1 LAKASQL
8 EPAYVNP
15 HRIGSHVKIAQ
26 RDGLVFWLLVSAV
39 FGAARHVGAESP
51 SATEGPAA
59 APTTESSA
67 PQSTSTPA
75 IVMPKLLHAPVV
87 PYPEGAHGDQAVI
100 LLLSLDAH
108 GNVVQVDAETGDEPF
123 RSVAKV
129 AAVLFRFTPALRGT
143 QALPSKIRFELSFTE
158 PELTPQATL
167 IPTPPMEAS
176 TGETPRDSAPRGAAL
191 EVEVLGKRNEPT
203 VRSFSRAEV
212 RELPGAFGDPF
223 RAVEALPGVTPI
235 FSGIPFFYVRGAP
248 PGNVGYFLDGI
259 QVPLL
264 YHAGLGPSVI
274 HPGLVESVDLYP
286 GAYPSR
292 YGRFAGGIVA
302 GETKAPEL
310 KWRGE
315 GNVRLFDAGALVEG
329 PFAEGRG
336 NALAAGR
343 YSYTAALISLFA
355 QNTRLEY
362 WDYQGRVSYELTP
375 RDRVT
380 IFAFGAFDFFGQTG
394 TGNDDFFSTEFH
406 RSDFRY
412 DQKLSSKSDL
422 RTAATLGID
431 RTRADGGQ
439 AYVIDQKLGLRSE
452 YRNQLSKTALLRAGA
467 DSTLDHFSVEI
478 GETNTATDVS
488 NGGTTA
494 GSEPGMPFPNAPPPD
509 GSNQPPLEAPPR
521 TPPNDGPSQAPGD
534 INGNNSGNGDINNDE
549 DFNRGFPSRTD
560 IAFGVHADL
569 VWNADPDVTVTP
581 GARVDVYS
589 SDGAAA
595 LALEPRITA
604 HYQITPIFSLT
615 NAFGIAHQPPSF
627 VIPVPGFQLGGLRG
641 GLQQSFQS
649 SFGGELK
656 LPDEQTLGITGYHNV
671 FFNMSD
677 LLSLVRADDRLDIS
691 IDTKTTG
698 QAYGVEFLFKRDLS
712 RRIGGFV
719 SYTLS
724 RSIRYT
730 EIGKL
735 PSSFDRTHVF
745 NGALGYDLGRHW
757 RSGGKLSF
765 YTGAP
770 GTGEFTFEK
779 PERLPAYYRLDIRL
793 EKRWQ
798 LATPESY
805 ISFVF
810 EVLNT
815 TLNKEAI
822 SQSCDP
828 VNGCKTEYIG
838 PVTIPSIGVEGAF

>member
-1 LAKASQL
+1 MKT
-8 EPAYVNP
+8 
-15 HRIGSHVKIAQ
+15 AQ
-26 RDGLVFWLLVSAV
+26 RHRRMCWLLANAF
-39 FGAARHVGAESP
+39 FGATRHAAAEKP
-51 SATEGPAA
+51 SATEAPAA
-59 APTTESSA
+59 AQTTESSA
-67 PQSTSTPA
+67 SQSPSTPA

-87 PYPEGAHGDQAVI
+87 PYPDGAHGDQAVI
-100 LLLSLDAH
+100 LLLTLDAQ
-108 GNVVQVDAETGDEPF
+108 GNVMQVDAETGDEPF

-129 AAVLFRFTPALRGT
+129 AAVLFRFSPARRGS
-143 QALPSKIRFELSFTE
+143 QALPSKIRFELNFTE
-158 PELTPQATL
+158 PKPTPEATTA
-167 IPTPPMEAS
+167 PTPPTEAS
-176 TGETPRDSAPRGAAL
+176 TGETPRNPAPRGAAL

-223 RAVEALPGVTPI
+223 RAIEALPGVTPL

-315 GNVRLFDAGALVEG
+315 GNVRLFDSGALVEG

-336 NALAAGR
+336 NALVAGR

-380 IFAFGAFDFFGQTG
+380 LFAFGAFDFFGQTG
-394 TGNDDFFSTEFH
+394 TANDDYFSTEFH
-406 RSDFRY
+406 RLDLRY
-412 DQKLSSKSDL
+412 DKKLSSKSDL
-422 RTAATLGID
+422 RTAATLGVD
-431 RTRADGGQ
+431 RTRADGGRTF
-439 AYVIDQKLGLRSE
+439 VIDQKVGLRSE

-467 DSTLDHFSVEI
+467 DSTLDHFSVESDQ
-478 GETNTATDVS
+478 TSTPRDVS
-488 NGGTTA
+488 SGGMA
-494 GSEPGMPFPNAPPPD
+494 ASMEPGMPAQTAPPPD
-509 GSNQPPLEAPPR
+509 GINQPPA
-521 TPPNDGPSQAPGD
+521 TPSGTPLNDGSNPAPSD
-534 INGNNSGNGDINNDE
+534 INNNGNGDINNNE
-549 DFNRGFPSRTD
+549 DFNRGFPSRND
-560 IAFGVHADL
+560 VAFGVHADL
-569 VWNADPDVTVTP
+569 VWNAYPNVTLTP

-604 HYQITPIFSLT
+604 HYQITPKFSLT

-649 SFGGELK
+649 SFGGELE
-656 LPDEQTLGITGYHNV
+656 LPDEQTLGVTGYHNV

-677 LLSLVRADDRLDIS
+677 LLSLVRADDRLDIG

-712 RRIGGFV
+712 RHIGGFV

-730 EIGKL
+730 DIGKL

-779 PERLPAYYRLDIRL
+779 PQRLPAYYRLDSRL

>member
-1 LAKASQL
+1 MKTAPRRRQ
-8 EPAYVNP
+8 
-15 HRIGSHVKIAQ
+15 
-26 RDGLVFWLLVSAV
+26 VFWLLMSTLFAAVRSASAEQ
-39 FGAARHVGAESP
+39 GAASASANEGASEAP
-51 SATEGPAA
+51 SS
-59 APTTESSA
+59 TTPS
-67 PQSTSTPA
+67 
-75 IVMPKLLHAPVV
+75 IVMPKLLHAPVI
-87 PYPEGAHGDQAVI
+87 PYPEGAHGDQSVI
-100 LLLSLDAH
+100 LLLTLDAQ
-108 GNVVQVDAETGDEPF
+108 GNVVQVDAEAGDEPF

-129 AAVLFRFTPALRGT
+129 AAVLFRFSPALRGS
-143 QALPSKIRFELSFTE
+143 QALPSKIRFELNFTE
-158 PELTPQATL
+158 PAPAPEASVA
-167 IPTPPMEAS
+167 PTPPTQPAKAT
-176 TGETPRDSAPRGAAL
+176 TGETPLNPAPRGAAL

-223 RAVEALPGVTPI
+223 RAIEALPGVTPI
-235 FSGIPFFYVRGAP
+235 FSGVPFFYVRGAP

-315 GNVRLFDAGALVEG
+315 GNVRLFDSGALVEG

-336 NALAAGR
+336 NALVAGR

-355 QNTRLEY
+355 KNTRLEY
-362 WDYQGRVSYELTP
+362 WDYQARVSYELTP

-380 IFAFGAFDFFGQTG
+380 LFGFGAFDFFGQTG
-394 TGNDDFFSTEFH
+394 TANDNYFSTEFH
-406 RSDFRY
+406 RLDLRY
-412 DQKLSSKSDL
+412 DEKLSSKSDL
-422 RTAATLGID
+422 RTAVTLGLD
-431 RTRADGGQ
+431 RTRADGGK
-439 AYVIDQKLGLRSE
+439 AFVIDQKVGVRSE
-452 YRNQLSKTALLRAGA
+452 YRSQLSKTALLRAGA
-467 DSTLDHFSVEI
+467 DSTLDHFSVES
-478 GETNTATDVS
+478 GQTNTRTSVS
-488 NGGTTA
+488 SGA
-494 GSEPGMPFPNAPPPD
+494 MPASMDPGMPIPNAPLPD
-509 GSNQPPLEAPPR
+509 GSIPPPPTPG
-521 TPPNDGPSQAPGD
+521 TPPNDGSNRTPRD
-534 INGNNSGNGDINNDE
+534 GNSDNNGNGDNNNQ
-549 DFNRGFPSRTD
+549 DFNRGFPSRD
-560 IAFGVHADL
+560 DVALGVHADL
-569 VWNADPDVTVTP
+569 VWNAYPDVTVTP

-604 HYQITPIFSLT
+604 HYQITPKFSLT
-615 NAFGIAHQPPSF
+615 NAFGVAHQPPSF

-677 LLSLVRADDRLDIS
+677 LLSLVRAGDRLNIS

-712 RRIGGFV
+712 RHLGGFV

-730 EIGKL
+730 DIGKL

-779 PERLPAYYRLDIRL
+779 PQRLPAYYRLDIRL

-822 SQSCDP
+822 SQTCDP

-838 PVTIPSIGVEGAF
+838 PVTIPSIGFEGAF